1 MQIENTA
8 DIKVLFKIL
17 RTDDASDFDELDFKF
32 FNDDGTVTGSGGPDV
47 SVNPHSVLINSM
59 NTNLQRV
66 SQMMVSAHHL
76 MSSLLSRLRLSYEQQ
91 TLQDHQGLKTLE
103 F

>member
-1 MQIENTA
+1 MRHYKNPATSLRVLFDANRESTA

-47 SVNPHSVLINSM
+47 SVNP
-59 NTNLQRV
+59 
-66 SQMMVSAHHL
+66 
-76 MSSLLSRLRLSYEQQ
+76 SLGLDQFNEYEF
-91 TLQDHQGLKTLE
+91 TAGV
-103 F
+103 